1 MFFSTSQVISIEVR
15 DVHKHSYHLL
25 DSVNLNDQ
33 EIYDVESKYIF
44 DIQKNTMTTE
54 FKNQLEFNAETT
66 VEVDYSNGVYSFS
79 FKDTD
84 TKSDNLTYVTTITVD
99 TTNRKVF
106 YKMILMNYD
115 VVRIYE
121 FTDLDMEISEF

>member
-1 MFFSTSQVISIEVR
+1 
-15 DVHKHSYHLL
+15 
-25 DSVNLNDQ
+25 
-33 EIYDVESKYIF
+33 
-44 DIQKNTMTTE
+44 MTTE
-54 FKNQLEFNAETT
+54 FKNKPEFNAETT

-84 TKSDNLTYVTTITVD
+84 TKSDNLTIFTTITVD
-99 TTNRKVF
+99 TTNRKVL
-106 YKMILMNYD
+106 YKMIFMNYD